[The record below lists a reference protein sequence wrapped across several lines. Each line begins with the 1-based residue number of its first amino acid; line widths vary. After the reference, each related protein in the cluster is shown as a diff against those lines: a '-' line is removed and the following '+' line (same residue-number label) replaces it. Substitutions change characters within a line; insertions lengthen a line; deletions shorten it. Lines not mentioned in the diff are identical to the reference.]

1 MTPAVRRW
9 LLAAVLSAGALFTVG
24 IDRQRS
30 LPLRAPLASV
40 LPTELASVAGR
51 DVTLPEKERRVAG
64 VTEYVLRNYLAT
76 DGVAPGGLPSG
87 VSVYVGYYDR
97 QTQGKTIHSPK
108 NCLPGG
114 GWEPLTSTRE
124 TITTA
129 SGPITV
135 NRYLLQNDK
144 QQALV
149 LYWYQGRGRIEANE
163 YVVKWNLLR
172 DAALRGRTEEALVRV
187 LVPVTDTEARAFERA
202 VQAARAVAPALQTAL
217 PS

>member
-1 MTPAVRRW
+1 MTSVQRW
-9 LLAAVLSAGALFTVG
+9 LLACLLGAGALLTVG
-24 IDRQRS
+24 IDTQRS
-30 LPLRAPLASV
+30 MPLRAPLASV
-40 LPTELASVAGR
+40 LPAELAAVAGR
-51 DVTLPEKERRVAG
+51 DVTLSPEERRVAG
-64 VTEYVLRNYLAT
+64 VTEYVLRDYLTVSAARV
-76 DGVAPGGLPSG
+76 GVPSG
-87 VSVYVGYYDR
+87 VSVYIGYYDR

-135 NRYLLQNDK
+135 NRYLLHNGT

-149 LYWYQGRGRIEANE
+149 LYWYQGRGHIEANE

-187 LVPVTDTEARAFERA
+187 LVPVTDTEARAFELA
-202 VQAARAVAPALQTAL
+202 AQAARAVIPGLQTVL